1 MDFRTQIKEYQPWN
15 EEEAQDK
22 KVFLKYMKQFPD
34 ILTRKNEFAH
44 ITSSSWILNQEHT
57 KVLMVYHNIYN
68 SWSWTGGHADGEED
82 LLYVAIKEAKEETG
96 IKTIRPLT
104 KDIFSLELLC
114 VQGHWKRGR
123 YVSPHIHL
131 NITFLLEAEEA
142 EEVRNK
148 PDENRA
154 VKWVLLEE
162 TAVISREP
170 WMQIIYKKL
179 NKKLEE
185 ITW

>member
-1 MDFRTQIKEYQPWN
+1 VDFRTQIKEYQPWN

-22 KVFLKYMKQFPD
+22 KVFIKYMEQFSD
-34 ILTRKNEFAH
+34 ILTRRNEFAH
-44 ITSSSWILNQEHT
+44 MTSSSWILNREHT

-82 LLYVAIKEAKEETG
+82 LLHVAIKEAKEETG

-114 VQGHWKRGR
+114 VQGHWKRGK

-131 NITFLLEAEEA
+131 NTTFLLEAEEA

-154 VKWVLLEE
+154 VQWVLAEE
-162 TAVISREP
+162 AAAISREP

-185 ITW
+185 IAW